1 MCTFKTQ
8 EILKNGKVGEDGWV
22 DEQMFITPSYK
33 ILNKINE
40 IWYVDRFNA
49 LVLVRVKFRIT

>member
-1 MCTFKTQ
+1 M
-8 EILKNGKVGEDGWV
+8 GKLVRMDGWM
-22 DEQMFITPSYK
+22 DGQMFVTPSYK
-33 ILNKINE
+33 ILNKMSY